1 MERYGV
7 SPRLRLNL
15 QTSIY
20 NNQGN
25 QPMLIYA
32 NLTDYLQDKSCLNGL
47 PQLRGRDRPFLVL
60 EDDEEL
66 TKQYPFLMQRQPSI
80 YEIGFPWVQITD
92 WEQQKAIVQKLS
104 IEIKTGA
111 IIELNLADEVLDETQ
126 ISNDENEV
134 KNLKD
139 QLSAQFERETADMIA
154 LFIGLF
160 DALFGEDKHS
170 SQSPCFLINIP
181 QILVN
186 LSQEDAQLPLV
197 LALNRRYELRHKLE
211 IIAPKLRSQLNRKAE
226 MIPLGRIQ
234 EMDAYCLRDYVRR
247 PGHDAI
253 EKAGARQELM
263 GIQRYQNFNT
273 PENRFLKGFC
283 NLLHRECGEYK
294 GIGKGEAER
303 LERAIDRFRQEPSVQ
318 TIPRTDVF
326 AIKPN
331 YVLQQNPIYRS
342 FYQAYL
348 DYLKRRSEKEN
359 IWGFRQ
365 GLLVDVVTI
374 LLVAALLNIEG
385 SYIRPTASVNV
396 SGVPNYGRYLLMDSP
411 LIIDCILQTA
421 AFNFEI
427 MQPNSPKSGD
437 LELKVKMQYFT
448 TNLLEKPKDKKY
460 VFPIWIFWYKP
471 SDAILESMVQSQ
483 QKANI
488 CLYLYENF
496 SEINDTTVSNSHI
509 KTWKLPNPIDEN
521 LEEGMTFL
529 TNHFCEAFG
538 GWIT

>member
-1 MERYGV
+1 
-7 SPRLRLNL
+7 
-15 QTSIY
+15 
-20 NNQGN
+20 
-25 QPMLIYA
+25 MLIYA
-32 NLTDYLQDKSCLNGL
+32 SLTDYLQDNLCLYRF
-47 PQLRGRDRPFLVL
+47 PQLCGSHRPFLVL
-60 EDDEEL
+60 EDDEEI
-66 TKQYPFLMQRQPSI
+66 TKQYPILMQRQPRV

-92 WEQQKAIVQKLS
+92 WEQQKAIAQKLN
-104 IEIKTGA
+104 IEIKTGS
-111 IIELNLADEVLDETQ
+111 IVELNLADEVLDATQ

-134 KNLKD
+134 EELRKELDKRYD
-139 QLSAQFERETADMIA
+139 HITADTIA

-160 DALFGEDKHS
+160 DALLGEDKHS

-247 PGHDAI
+247 PGHDAL

-294 GIGKGEAER
+294 GIGEAER

-365 GLLVDVVTI
+365 GLLVDVVTV

-385 SYIRPTASVNV
+385 SYIRPTAAVNV

-421 AFNFEI
+421 AFTFEI
-427 MQPNSPKSGD
+427 IHPTNPKSGD
-437 LELKVKMQYFT
+437 LELKVKMQFFT
-448 TNLLEKPKDKKY
+448 TNLLERPKHY
-460 VFPIWIFWYKP
+460 ELPLPIWIFWYKP
-471 SDAILESMVQSQ
+471 SNAILKSMARDQPEV
-483 QKANI
+483 I

-496 SEINDTTVSNSHI
+496 SVINDTTASNSQI
-509 KTWKLPNPIDEN
+509 KIWKLPNPIDES

-529 TNHFCEAFG
+529 TNQFCEAFG